1 MRPSFDAIKTEALQ
15 ILDKRWRQ
23 AVIAFAMIALIQLLL
38 GSTGYL
44 SLVNILVKGAFGLGL
59 SYYFLRLSR
68 QQEPLEASDV
78 FSGFKRYG
86 DALLAGVL
94 MVAIVVFTVL
104 IVGGLLIILPSIY
117 AYSIASH
124 FPSIDNF
131 DEFLARN
138 LFKVSIFSLLI
149 LGIAFL
155 LILPGIIVS
164 LAISQTYNIMN
175 DNPEMSPIDAM
186 RKSHELMKGH
196 RTDYFLFNLSFIG
209 WALLC
214 ILTLGL
220 GFLIL
225 GPYISTSN
233 ALYYKYLV
241 GVPNTTSNNEAPQ
254 PDSDFQ
260 KSFDDLTAP
269 YRNQE

>member
-15 ILDKRWRQ
+15 ILDKRWGQ

-38 GSTGYL
+38 GTNNYL
-44 SLVNILVKGAFGLGL
+44 SLLNILLSGAFGLGM
-59 SYYFLRLSR
+59 SFYFLRLSR

-86 DALLAGVL
+86 DALFAGVL
-94 MVAIVVFTVL
+94 MAIIILIGILLL
-104 IVGGLLIILPSIY
+104 IV
-117 AYSIASH
+117 
-124 FPSIDNF
+124 
-131 DEFLARN
+131 
-138 LFKVSIFSLLI
+138 
-149 LGIAFL
+149 
-155 LILPGIIVS
+155 PGIIAA
-164 LAISQTYNIMN
+164 LALSQTYNIMN
-175 DNPEMSPIDAM
+175 DNPKMSVPDAM

>member
-15 ILDKRWRQ
+15 ILDKRWGQ
-23 AVIAFAMIALIQLLL
+23 AVIAFAMIAIIQLLL
-38 GSTGYL
+38 GMNNYL
-44 SLVNILVKGAFGLGL
+44 SLLNILLSGAFGLGL

-94 MVAIVVFTVL
+94 MGL
-104 IVGGLLIILPSIY
+104 IILVGILLLII
-117 AYSIASH
+117 
-124 FPSIDNF
+124 
-131 DEFLARN
+131 
-138 LFKVSIFSLLI
+138 
-149 LGIAFL
+149 
-155 LILPGIIVS
+155 PGIIAA
-164 LAISQTYNIMN
+164 LALSQTYNIMN
-175 DNPEMSPIDAM
+175 DNPNMSPSDAM
-186 RKSHELMKGH
+186 RKSHEMMKGH

-209 WALLC
+209 WAILC
-214 ILTLGL
+214 IFTLGL

-233 ALYYKYLV
+233 ALYYKYLI
-241 GVPNTTSNNEAPQ
+241 GTQSSTLTDEPSHT
-254 PDSDFQ
+254 DSDFQ
-260 KSFDDLTAP
+260 KSFDDLTAS

>member
-15 ILDKRWRQ
+15 ILDKRWGQ
-23 AVIAFAMIALIQLLL
+23 AVIAFALIAIIQLLL
-38 GSTGYL
+38 GANTYL
-44 SLVNILVKGAFGLGL
+44 SLFNILLSGAFGLGL

-86 DALLAGVL
+86 DALFAGVL
-94 MVAIVVFTVL
+94 MGAIIVLGVLML
-104 IVGGLLIILPSIY
+104 IV
-117 AYSIASH
+117 
-124 FPSIDNF
+124 
-131 DEFLARN
+131 
-138 LFKVSIFSLLI
+138 
-149 LGIAFL
+149 
-155 LILPGIIVS
+155 PGIIAA
-164 LAISQTYNIMN
+164 LALSQTYNIMN
-175 DNPEMSPIDAM
+175 DNPNMSVPDAM

-233 ALYYKYLV
+233 AIYYKYLLAAQQ
-241 GVPNTTSNNEAPQ
+241 PQQPELPTHSDSN
-254 PDSDFQ
+254 FQ
-260 KSFDDLTAP
+260 QQFDDLTAS
-269 YRNQE
+269 YRNPTE

>member
-15 ILDKRWRQ
+15 ILDKRWGQ
-23 AVIAFAMIALIQLLL
+23 AVIAFAMIAIIQLLL
-38 GSTGYL
+38 GMNNYL
-44 SLVNILVKGAFGLGL
+44 SLLNILLSGAFGLGL

-94 MVAIVVFTVL
+94 MGL
-104 IVGGLLIILPSIY
+104 IILVGILLLII
-117 AYSIASH
+117 
-124 FPSIDNF
+124 
-131 DEFLARN
+131 
-138 LFKVSIFSLLI
+138 
-149 LGIAFL
+149 
-155 LILPGIIVS
+155 PGIIAA
-164 LAISQTYNIMN
+164 LALSQTYNIMN
-175 DNPEMSPIDAM
+175 DNPNMSPSDAM
-186 RKSHELMKGH
+186 RKSHEMMKGH